1 VARSTTATSMLLE
14 TSWLRGCDR
23 RMRASGSCKTA
34 LRQPMLRPDVAVLQ
48 KESRSF
54 RAGRTSR
61 EIGRGHGRRVN
72 LRKSKLGDGAQWGVL
87 DMHRLL
93 ACFRGQRRRGQRR
106 TVQHAICRREET
118 RTRKKAR
125 FDEAGLIPLLLDES
139 QGDGLI
145 VSSGRSGSNQRCLLI
160 LCRGRRFRPCFA
172 TPARIFRTQA
182 HHA

>member
-1 VARSTTATSMLLE
+1 LFARAIFLNCQRLLRAL
-14 TSWLRGCDR
+14 WLRAAPDLAGVR
-23 RMRASGSCKTA
+23 RGSCA
-34 LRQPMLRPDVAVLQ
+34 II
-48 KESRSF
+48 SW
-54 RAGRTSR
+54 
-61 EIGRGHGRRVN
+61 EIGYGHGRRVD

-145 VSSGRSGSNQRCLLI
+145 VSSRRSGSNQRFSLN
-160 LCRGRRFRPCFA
+160 LCRGSPFRPCFA
-172 TPARIFRTQA
+172 TPARIFRAQA
-182 HHA
+182 RHA